1 MSLAY
6 VIVDVF
12 TDTPLQGRLAQA
24 IRSILCQIQS
34 CSS

>member
-12 TDTPLQGRLAQA
+12 TDTPNGGPQLAT
-24 IRSILCQIQS
+24 RTGYPR
-34 CSS
+34 

>member
-6 VIVDVF
+6 AIIVVL
-12 TDTPLQGRLAQA
+12 TDTPLQERLAQA
-24 IRSILCQIQS
+24 IRSKRCQIRS

>member
-12 TDTPLQGRLAQA
+12 TDTPTAGPQLAT
-24 IRSILCQIQS
+24 RTGYPR
-34 CSS
+34 